1 MQVDPVVK
9 AVWFFC
15 ALAAVSISDLLTRR
29 IPNVFSILIAAAGLL
44 TTHPAHFAA
53 QMTGALAALP
63 FLAAAILFPDRVGGG
78 DIKFVAAAGLFLGH
92 SSTLWGVIFGL
103 VSAIGYAFL
112 RAGIGKVR
120 KESIAVNQISI
131 PMAPFLSAGF
141 AASYLLKV

>member
-63 FLAAAILFPDRVGGG
+63 FLVAAILFPDRVGGG
-78 DIKFVAAAGLFLGH
+78 DIKFVAAAGLF
-92 SSTLWGVIFGL
+92 
-103 VSAIGYAFL
+103 
-112 RAGIGKVR
+112 
-120 KESIAVNQISI
+120 
-131 PMAPFLSAGF
+131 
-141 AASYLLKV
+141 

>member
-63 FLAAAILFPDRVGGG
+63 FRTGRRRAFFSERIGCLASER
-78 DIKFVAAAGLFLGH
+78 
-92 SSTLWGVIFGL
+92 
-103 VSAIGYAFL
+103 
-112 RAGIGKVR
+112 RR
-120 KESIAVNQISI
+120 KGAED
-131 PMAPFLSAGF
+131 P
-141 AASYLLKV
+141 